1 MSGRQLLILVRRS
14 GAGAPAGPAGR
25 DAL

>member
-14 GAGAPAGPAGR
+14 GAGAPGRPGRAGR
-25 DAL
+25 S